1 MDLGWQGLTAGEQQA
16 AIYGGV
22 IGGGSVMATYALF
35 GYRHLR
41 RQWHTRKRRKAR
53 ARQRRR

>member
-35 GYRHLR
+35 GWRWLR
-41 RQWHTRKRRKAR
+41 RPKRKRRSKR
-53 ARQRRR
+53 GRR